1 MQAKMKPD
9 RPSKLLSRR
18 VLGVAALASALA
30 GCDGLKPKTPEEVV
44 AQRAEARWA
53 ALIKGDFDGAYA
65 YLPPSFRAV
74 VSAPDYRK
82 RFGAA
87 GQWKSVQI
95 HGVQC
100 EPERCTVKLRLTS
113 LVMVPPRINREVIGY
128 LDEIWVRD
136 EGQWWYYQAL

>member
-1 MQAKMKPD
+1 MQTH
-9 RPSKLLSRR
+9 SLSLIRR
-18 VLGVAALASALA
+18 RAALVGLAATGALLLA
-30 GCDGLKPKTPEEVV
+30 GCSALPPSTAEAIV
-44 AQRAEARWA
+44 AQRAEQRWA
-53 ALIKGDFDGAYA
+53 ALIDGDLEKAWEFTQPGY
-65 YLPPSFRAV
+65 RAIV
-74 VSAPDYRK
+74 KQKDYRK

>member
-1 MQAKMKPD
+1 MQTH
-9 RPSKLLSRR
+9 SLSLIRR
-18 VLGVAALASALA
+18 RAALVGLAATGALLLA
-30 GCDGLKPKTPEEVV
+30 GCSALPPSTAEAIV
-44 AQRAEARWA
+44 AQRAEQRWA
-53 ALIKGDFDGAYA
+53 ALIDGDLEKAWEFTQPG
-65 YLPPSFRAV
+65 FRAIV
-74 VSAPDYRK
+74 KQKDYRR

-113 LVMVPPRINREVIGY
+113 LVLVPPRANREVVGY
-128 LDEIWVRD
+128 LDEVWVRD

>member
-1 MQAKMKPD
+1 MQTH
-9 RPSKLLSRR
+9 SLSLIRR
-18 VLGVAALASALA
+18 RAALVGLAATGALLLA
-30 GCDGLKPKTPEEVV
+30 GCSALPPTTAEAIV
-44 AQRAEARWA
+44 AQRAEQRWA
-53 ALIKGDFDGAYA
+53 AMIDGDLEKAWEFTQPG
-65 YLPPSFRAV
+65 FRAIV
-74 VSAPDYRK
+74 KQKDYRR

-113 LVMVPPRINREVIGY
+113 LVLVPPRANREVVGY
-128 LDEIWVRD
+128 LDEVWVRD

>member
-1 MQAKMKPD
+1 MQTH
-9 RPSKLLSRR
+9 SLSLIRR
-18 VLGVAALASALA
+18 RAALVGLAATGALLLA
-30 GCDGLKPKTPEEVV
+30 GCSALPPTTAEAIV
-44 AQRAEARWA
+44 AQRAEQRWA
-53 ALIKGDFDGAYA
+53 AMIDGDLEKAWEFTQPGY
-65 YLPPSFRAV
+65 RAIV
-74 VSAPDYRK
+74 KQKDYRK

>member
-1 MQAKMKPD
+1 MQTH
-9 RPSKLLSRR
+9 SLSLIRR
-18 VLGVAALASALA
+18 RAALVGLAATGALLLA
-30 GCDGLKPKTPEEVV
+30 GCSALPPTTAEAIV
-44 AQRAEARWA
+44 AQRAEQRWA
-53 ALIKGDFDGAYA
+53 AMIDGDLEKAWEFTQPGY
-65 YLPPSFRAV
+65 RAIV
-74 VSAPDYRK
+74 KQKDYRK

-136 EGQWWYYQAL
+136 ESQWWYYQAL

>member
-1 MQAKMKPD
+1 MKPD

-30 GCDGLKPKTPEEVV
+30 GCAGLKPKTPEEVV

-87 GQWKSVQI
+87 GQWSNAIVHKVSCEAESCKATVRITTQI
-95 HGVQC
+95 RLPRFAMTL
-100 EPERCTVKLRLTS
+100 PETTT
-113 LVMVPPRINREVIGY
+113 Y
-128 LDEIWVRD
+128 LDEIWVRE
-136 EGQWWYYQAL
+136 EGQWWRYEAL